1 MRDPEAVRSQPDTAS
16 VLAVMRGDG
25 APAADAAGGRGD
37 GWIAVAIGALAAVAY
52 VLAGWGAPTVY
63 DYYGRLAEAFV
74 HGRYWLTTDP
84 PWLNEL
90 LTCGDGRWCVAY
102 PPLPAILAIPLL
114 FLGTATAQD
123 VVSQVCGGASAGV
136 LYLALRAYGA
146 PRWIALTG
154 ALLSAFGTTLFFTS
168 VDGRSWYAAH
178 AVAMLWT
185 SVAFLIA
192 SRGGPGWGIGA
203 AVGLAALARLPVAAA
218 VPALALLAAH
228 RSGIPF
234 PRTFARIVAGGVPF
248 LLLYLGY
255 NLLRWGTVTDAGYAR
270 LTEGDFFFDH
280 GLFSLSYL
288 PRHIY
293 AMFMEPPD
301 FVPNVWYFLRPRF
314 VGMSLFLTT
323 PALLYVFAGLHD
335 VRRSAIVA
343 ATALAAAL
351 ALLPDV
357 THGTV
362 GFAQLGYR
370 FSIDAQPF
378 LIALAVGGDA
388 ARGGV
393 WRSRP
398 SILFLIAC
406 AIAVAFNIYATV
418 AIIRY
423 GWWQ

>member
-1 MRDPEAVRSQPDTAS
+1 M
-16 VLAVMRGDG
+16 
-25 APAADAAGGRGD
+25 
-37 GWIAVAIGALAAVAY
+37 
-52 VLAGWGAPTVY
+52 
-63 DYYGRLAEAFV
+63 
-74 HGRYWLTTDP
+74 
-84 PWLNEL
+84 
-90 LTCGDGRWCVAY
+90 
-102 PPLPAILAIPLL
+102 
-114 FLGTATAQD
+114 
-123 VVSQVCGGASAGV
+123 SQVCGGASAGV

-146 PRWIALTG
+146 PRAVAVTG
-154 ALLSAFGTTLFFTS
+154 ALLSAFGTTLLFTS
-168 VDGRSWYAAH
+168 ADGRSWYAAH

-192 SRGGPGWGIGA
+192 ARGGPAWGVGA

-218 VPALALLAAH
+218 VPALALLAAR
-228 RSGIPF
+228 RSDTPF
-234 PRTFARIVAGGVPF
+234 PRSLGLVLAGGVPF
-248 LLLYLGY
+248 LLIYVAY
-255 NLLRWGTVTDAGYAR
+255 NVLRWSSVTDAGYAR

-293 AMFMEPPD
+293 AIFMEPPD

-314 VGMSLFLTT
+314 VGLSLFLTT
-323 PALLYVFAGLHD
+323 PALLFVFAGLRD
-335 VRRSAIVA
+335 VRRSAVVA

-351 ALLPDV
+351 ALVPDV

-362 GFAQLGYR
+362 GFAQFGYR

-378 LIALAVGGDA
+378 LIALALGGDA
-388 ARGGV
+388 LRAGV

-398 SILFLIAC
+398 SILFLVAC
-406 AIAVAFNIYATV
+406 ALAVAFNIYATV

>member
-1 MRDPEAVRSQPDTAS
+1 MRVRSWW
-16 VLAVMRGDG
+16 
-25 APAADAAGGRGD
+25 AADRG
-37 GWIAVAIGALAAVAY
+37 IAVAIGVFAVLVYLA
-52 VLAGWGAPTVY
+52 AGWGAPTVY
-63 DYYGRLAEAFV
+63 DYYGRLADAFT
-74 HGRYWLTTDP
+74 HGRWWLTTDP

-90 LTCGDGRWCVAY
+90 LACGDGRWCVAY
-102 PPLPAILAIPLL
+102 PPLPAILATPLL

-146 PRWIALTG
+146 PRRVAVAG

-168 VDGRSWYAAH
+168 ADGRSWYAAH
-178 AVAMLWT
+178 AVAMLFT
-185 SVAFLIA
+185 TIAFLLA
-192 SRGGPGWGIGA
+192 ARGERGWWIGA
-203 AVGLAALARLPVAAA
+203 AIGLAALARLPVAAA

-228 RSGIPF
+228 RGGSSV
-234 PRTFARIVAGGVPF
+234 PRTFGRIVAGGLP
-248 LLLYLGY
+248 LLVLYVGY
-255 NLLRWGTVTDAGYAR
+255 NLLRWGTLTDAGYAR

-280 GLFSLSYL
+280 GLFSLSYI
-288 PRHIY
+288 PRHLY
-293 AMFMEPPD
+293 AIFMEPPD

-314 VGMSLFLTT
+314 VGLSLFLTT
-323 PALLYVFAGLHD
+323 PALLFLFAGLQD
-335 VRRSAIVA
+335 VRRSLAVA

-351 ALLPDV
+351 ALIPDV

-388 ARGGV
+388 ARGDV
-393 WRSRP
+393 WKPRP
-398 SILFLIAC
+398 SILFLVAS
-406 AIAVAFNIYATV
+406 AIAIAFNIYATI

-423 GWWQ
+423 AWWQ